1 MKGKPGR
8 VVILLLSMILPVISA
23 GCREQAQGPE
33 ESAEVIK
40 VLELQKEAW
49 NRGDLEGYMAY
60 YWKSDQLTFQSGA
73 NRVRGWETLLERYKK
88 GYSGDRMG
96 QLDFSDLEVKVLGR
110 DYALVL
116 GRWSVDIKGE
126 KKGGVFTL
134 ILKKFPEG
142 WRIIHDHTS

>member
-1 MKGKPGR
+1 MKKYFAGLL
-8 VVILLLSMILPVISA
+8 ILGFLSLSLAATPTDITGEIL
-23 GCREQAQGPE
+23 
-33 ESAEVIK
+33 K

-49 NRGDLEGYMAY
+49 NKGDLEGYMAY

-73 NRVRGWETLLERYKK
+73 NRVGGWETLLERYKK
-88 GYSGDRMG
+88 SYSGDRMG

-116 GRWSVDIKGE
+116 GRWSVDIMGE

-134 ILKKFPEG
+134 ILRRFPEG

>member
-1 MKGKPGR
+1 MKKCFAGLLVLGFFSLSLAAAPTDITGE
-8 VVILLLSMILPVISA
+8 IL
-23 GCREQAQGPE
+23 
-33 ESAEVIK
+33 K

-49 NRGDLEGYMAY
+49 NRGDVEGYMAY

-88 GYSGDRMG
+88 SYSSDRMG
-96 QLDFSDLEVKVLGR
+96 RLDFSDLEVKVLGN

-116 GRWSVDIKGE
+116 GRWNVDIQE
-126 KKGGVFTL
+126 DKKGGVFTL
-134 ILKKFPEG
+134 VMKKFPEG